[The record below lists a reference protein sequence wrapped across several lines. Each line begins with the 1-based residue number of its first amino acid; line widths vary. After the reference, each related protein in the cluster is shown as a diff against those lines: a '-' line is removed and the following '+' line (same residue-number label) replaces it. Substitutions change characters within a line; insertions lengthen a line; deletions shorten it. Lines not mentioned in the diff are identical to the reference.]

1 VHRRPGLDIHDSSAA
16 FELSWIVGRG
26 LCRPSIVG
34 IAGTMG
40 GLGYLSVLSGLVAGI
55 AWARIVASIISIAR
69 EIRATGQHHRAHIH
83 AAQLTLLLV
92 VLVLIDA
99 TANWVFV
106 SSAGWHRGGLWPV
119 VALPLLGG
127 LYFYAATL
135 TLPTGIEKCT
145 QLNGW
150 FWITRRPVLIAVL
163 FADLL
168 WFSLSELARRPDQIL
183 LAIAGAALNI
193 AAMIRAGTST
203 KRHHAAAAL
212 IVLIAERA
220 ALAAVSLLA

>member
-1 VHRRPGLDIHDSSAA
+1 
-16 FELSWIVGRG
+16 
-26 LCRPSIVG
+26 
-34 IAGTMG
+34 MG
-40 GLGYLSVLSGLVAGI
+40 GLGYLSVLSGLVVGI
-55 AWARIVASIISIAR
+55 VWARILVSSVSITCD
-69 EIRATGQHHRAHIH
+69 IRASGQHHRAHIH
-83 AAQLTLLLV
+83 AARLTLLLV
-92 VLVLIDA
+92 LLVLIDA

-106 SSAGWHRGGLWPV
+106 ASAGWQRSGLWPV

-135 TLPTGIEKCT
+135 ALPTGLDTCT

-163 FADLL
+163 IADLL
-168 WFSLSELARRPDQIL
+168 WFSLSQLATRPDQIL

-193 AAMIRAGTST
+193 AAMIVAGTST
-203 KRHHAAAAL
+203 KRRHAAAAL

-220 ALAAVSLLA
+220 ALAAASLLA

>member
-1 VHRRPGLDIHDSSAA
+1 
-16 FELSWIVGRG
+16 
-26 LCRPSIVG
+26 
-34 IAGTMG
+34 MG
-40 GLGYLSVLSGLVAGI
+40 GLGYLSVLSGLVVAI
-55 AWARIVASIISIAR
+55 VWARILVSTVSIAR
-69 EIRATGQHHRAHIH
+69 HIRAGGQHHRAHIH
-83 AAQLTLLLV
+83 AAQLTLLLI

-135 TLPTGIEKCT
+135 TLPTGLDKCS

-183 LAIAGAALNI
+183 LAVAGAALNI
-193 AAMIRAGTST
+193 AAMIVAGTST

-220 ALAAVSLLA
+220 ALAGVSLLA

>member
-1 VHRRPGLDIHDSSAA
+1 VHRRAGLDIHDSSTSIRS
-16 FELSWIVGRG
+16 ELNRRG
-26 LCRPSIVG
+26 PRRGSIVT
-34 IAGTMG
+34 IKGTMG
-40 GLGYLSVLSGLVAGI
+40 GLGYLSVLSGLVVAI
-55 AWARIVASIISIAR
+55 AWARILVSTVSIAR
-69 EIRATGQHHRAHIH
+69 DIHADGRHHRTHIH

-193 AAMIRAGTST
+193 AAMILAGTST